1 MSNPIKLTSAAMAAS
16 IFIFAGCKKEQ
27 PPEDASTPSAQSA
40 ATQDEPA
47 KTQSPE
53 EAHKVIALAGGYHNS
68 FALLANG
75 KVRAWGQAQ
84 HGELGNGQATLKG
97 IDDPRHDAASAVE
110 VALPGAAKSIAA
122 GHPAVGQAGSS
133 ACAIL
138 NDGKVYCWGAGS
150 QWPGSARGDRDKPTE
165 VPELG
170 GATQLAIGLGHGCAL
185 MGDGQVKCWGGN
197 YEGEAGGGEAR
208 DVKVP
213 AAVPGVSEASGV
225 ATGSAHSC
233 AIVAGGE
240 VMCWG
245 RNSYG
250 QSVPGGDKKIKTATK
265 VAGIKDATQIA
276 AGDDLT
282 CIVDQAKDMT
292 CWGLGKPPE
301 QLATGVAE
309 VAAGTGDHLC
319 LRKDSGQ
326 VECWGDNN
334 YGQLGA
340 GKIADPYSSKTP
352 KPVQGIKQAVAL
364 GLGYQHSCAALE
376 RGEVMCWGSNR
387 FGELGDGGLL
397 DQGAPTAVLGAHSPT
412 PPEKADGFGKT
423 PSSDQ
428 AQSFE
433 RLPKGCAH
441 DLKLEGDHKSV
452 LRDAF
457 EQTSAVAKIDSK
469 GLITVT
475 LANYNMLKE
484 NKGFIDPRGD
494 QLKTILYFLKIKD
507 PKAKKEER
515 LPSDKGDYSVSG
527 KGQARY
533 LGAMSAIYNSHNGY
547 YIKEGASEDTKFTI
561 KSISDDYVCGEI
573 SLDHKYGKLKGSFAA
588 KVI

>member
-1 MSNPIKLTSAAMAAS
+1 MSHMMKVTSAAMAVS
-16 IFIFAGCKKEQ
+16 VLIFAGCKKEK
-27 PPEDASTPSAQSA
+27 PAEDTATPSAQPA
-40 ATQDEPA
+40 AQDQPKAE
-47 KTQSPE
+47 QSPQD
-53 EAHKVIALAGGYHNS
+53 AHKVIALAAGYYNS
-68 FALLANG
+68 YALLANG
-75 KVRAWGQAQ
+75 KVRAWGQAG
-84 HGELGNGQATLKG
+84 HGELGDGKAPLKG
-97 IDDPRHDAASAVE
+97 LDDPRQDAASAVE

-138 NDGKVYCWGAGS
+138 NDDKVYCWGAGS
-150 QWPGSARGDRDKPTE
+150 QWPGSARGDRAKPEE

-170 GATQLAIGLGHGCAL
+170 GAKQIAIGLGHGCAL

-197 YEGEAGGGEAR
+197 YEGEAGGGEER
-208 DVKVP
+208 EVKVP
-213 AAVPGVSEASGV
+213 AAVPGVSQASAV

-233 AIVAGGE
+233 AVVAGGE

-276 AGDDLT
+276 AGDDVT
-282 CIVDQAKDMT
+282 CVVDKAKAMT

-301 QLATGVAE
+301 KLATGVAE

-352 KPVQGIKQAVAL
+352 TPVQGVSNAVAL
-364 GLGYQHSCAALE
+364 GLGYQHSCAAE
-376 RGEVMCWGSNR
+376 ESGQVKCWGSNR
-387 FGELGDGGLL
+387 FGELGDGSLL
-397 DQGAPTAVLGAHSPT
+397 DQGAPTTVIGAHEPT
-412 PPEKADGFGKT
+412 LPEKENGFGKT
-423 PSSDQ
+423 PSSEQ

-433 RLPKGCAH
+433 GLPKGCAH
-441 DLKLEGDHKSV
+441 DAKLEGKHQSV

-469 GLITVT
+469 GMITVT

-494 QLKTILYFLKIKD
+494 QLKTILYFIKIKD
-507 PKAKKEER
+507 PKAKQEER
-515 LPSDKGDYSVSG
+515 MPSDKGDYSVSG

-533 LGAMSAIYNSHNGY
+533 LGAMSAIHNSHGGFY
-547 YIKEGASEDTKFTI
+547 FREGASEDTKFTI

-573 SLDHKYGKLKGSFAA
+573 SLNHKYGTLKGSFAA
-588 KVI
+588 KVL